1 MKILL
6 YLSPY
11 LCCGKQYVGET
22 TDEFRLRWNNYKSN
36 DRKFVQNQA
45 CMQEHLFKHFNSN
58 GHDGFLKNVS
68 IILKDKTDGIL
79 FRLGTFEDKNFGHDY
94 TIFVFV

>member
-1 MKILL
+1 M
-6 YLSPY
+6 
-11 LCCGKQYVGET
+11 
-22 TDEFRLRWNNYKSN
+22 DNYKSN

-68 IILKDKTDGIL
+68 IILIDKTDGKDPKKREYTGRERSKHMHHLDLIL
-79 FRLGTFEDKNFGHDY
+79 RTVSDQSRGLL
-94 TIFVFV
+94 

>member
-1 MKILL
+1 
-6 YLSPY
+6 
-11 LCCGKQYVGET
+11 
-22 TDEFRLRWNNYKSN
+22 
-36 DRKFVQNQA
+36 
-45 CMQEHLFKHFNSN
+45 MQEHLFKHFNSN